1 LQKGSNTVIETLQL
15 LKSKNL
21 LCVPTYDPLEKKWL
35 GLVDTLDIMSLI
47 TAMSDLKV
55 LIDAMSKKEVDWRD
69 FIAHELKIVSEE
81 PITSAI
87 NISDRNPW
95 CPVSQFLPLHSLM
108 DMFSKD
114 VNLHRVPVVDNDG
127 EVVGFLSQI
136 GIIDFLYKNI
146 QNFPFASWKVKD
158 YFKESKP
165 VISITSDK
173 TALEGY
179 HLIKMN
185 QISGIAVVDSDGKLV
200 GCLSA
205 SDLKGSLEVNLFDD
219 LYLPIELYLQK
230 RSLEF
235 SSELNRSPIS
245 CSLETSIYELL
256 HKLSTNQIHR
266 IFCLDSF
273 GQPIGVLALCDIIS
287 MMNL

>member
-1 LQKGSNTVIETLQL
+1 
-15 LKSKNL
+15 
-21 LCVPTYDPLEKKWL
+21 
-35 GLVDTLDIMSLI
+35 
-47 TAMSDLKV
+47 
-55 LIDAMSKKEVDWRD
+55 
-69 FIAHELKIVSEE
+69 
-81 PITSAI
+81 
-87 NISDRNPW
+87 
-95 CPVSQFLPLHSLM
+95 
-108 DMFSKD
+108 
-114 VNLHRVPVVDNDG
+114 
-127 EVVGFLSQI
+127 
-136 GIIDFLYKNI
+136 
-146 QNFPFASWKVKD
+146 
-158 YFKESKP
+158 

-173 TALEGY
+173 TAFEGY